1 MLINFILPIC
11 KDKKKMYLCM
21 SKTKIL
27 NFQIMDLNS
36 IITSLTGNNLIG
48 EIAKNLNIDSNK
60 IMDVIKAAIPKFL
73 GAMQKNV
80 STSEGAASLTQAL
93 GNHAGQSLGVNIE
106 DGTKILSK
114 VFGGNLDSVIS
125 SLGKQTGT
133 SNSQVTNILASIAPN
148 LLSVLGKNGEGI
160 NIVDLLGS
168 LLGAGSNANTGSA
181 AGNVLG
187 GLLGKIFKK

>member
-1 MLINFILPIC
+1 
-11 KDKKKMYLCM
+11 
-21 SKTKIL
+21 
-27 NFQIMDLNS
+27 MDLNS
-36 IITSLTGNNLIG
+36 IFASLTDSNLIG

-60 IMDVIKAAIPKFL
+60 INEVIKAAIPKFL
-73 GAMQKNV
+73 AAMQKNA
-80 STSEGAASLTQAL
+80 STSAGAASLTQAL
-93 GNHAGQSLGVNIE
+93 GNHAGQSIGINIE

-148 LLSVLGKNGEGI
+148 LLAILGKNSGDL
-160 NIVDLLGS
+160 NIGS
-168 LLGAGSNANTGSA
+168 LLGTLLGASSNANTGST

-187 GLLGKIFKK
+187 GLLGKMFKK